1 MSFDCKAHCS
11 NCVVG
16 NRANPSRQGS
26 SLLSPLGVLDNPW
39 EVVGMDFVTDLTKS
53 SKSNFTAILILVC
66 QLKKK
71 CTFRSL
77 S

>member
-1 MSFDCKAHCS
+1 
-11 NCVVG
+11 
-16 NRANPSRQGS
+16 
-26 SLLSPLGVLDNPW
+26 
-39 EVVGMDFVTDLTKS
+39 MDFVTDLTKS